1 MYIIG
6 ISISIKYVGNK
17 FHKNNV
23 IGLILKKERVRTL
36 SDSVAEPEPE
46 EPKLFQDLEPEPE
59 PEPKINFNKHFLQSF
74 VGCQNEEKVIAT
86 SALLNGF
93 VVNRE
98 EILSYIYIY
107 PSTRTP
113 TNM

>member
-6 ISISIKYVGNK
+6 INGGEICILLELTEARYVYCIIGICISIKYVGNK

-46 EPKLFQDLEPEPE
+46 EPKLFWDLEPE

-74 VGCQNEEKVIAT
+74 VGC
-86 SALLNGF
+86 
-93 VVNRE
+93 
-98 EILSYIYIY
+98 
-107 PSTRTP
+107 
-113 TNM
+113 

>member
-6 ISISIKYVGNK
+6 ICISIKYVGNK

-46 EPKLFQDLEPEPE
+46 PEEPKLFWDLESESE
-59 PEPKINFNKHFLQSF
+59 PEPKINFDKHFLQSF
-74 VGCQNEEKVIAT
+74 VGC
-86 SALLNGF
+86 
-93 VVNRE
+93 
-98 EILSYIYIY
+98 
-107 PSTRTP
+107 
-113 TNM
+113 

>member
-1 MYIIG
+1 MPHNVKKCKTVYCIIG
-6 ISISIKYVGNK
+6 ICISIKYVGNK

-46 EPKLFQDLEPEPE
+46 EPKLFWDLESEPE

-74 VGCQNEEKVIAT
+74 VGC
-86 SALLNGF
+86 
-93 VVNRE
+93 
-98 EILSYIYIY
+98 
-107 PSTRTP
+107 
-113 TNM
+113 

>member
-6 ISISIKYVGNK
+6 INGGEICILLELTEARYVYCIIGICISIKYVGNK

-46 EPKLFQDLEPEPE
+46 EPKLF
-59 PEPKINFNKHFLQSF
+59 
-74 VGCQNEEKVIAT
+74 
-86 SALLNGF
+86 
-93 VVNRE
+93 
-98 EILSYIYIY
+98 
-107 PSTRTP
+107 
-113 TNM
+113 